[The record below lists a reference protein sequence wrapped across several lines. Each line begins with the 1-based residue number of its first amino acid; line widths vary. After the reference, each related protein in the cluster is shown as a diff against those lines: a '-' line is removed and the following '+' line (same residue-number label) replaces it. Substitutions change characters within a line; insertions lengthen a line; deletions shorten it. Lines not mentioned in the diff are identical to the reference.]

1 MNVVCGVK
9 ALWAVSKSWNCYI
22 NISLFYLFFIFK
34 GGLQYTDAI
43 QDSCYI
49 SLSYFCVFLCQKPM
63 QNVCSLY
70 CLVVKH
76 SLSFS
81 VPVKPVRSAKLL
93 FSIFCIMLCC
103 CHHMFII
110 FREWN
115 GEGGGKQ
122 KDIQPPPCPP
132 LPRTLFRG
140 AKPWRNGRRQEDM
153 YLFIHA
159 RLLSRGKT
167 SQMGGE
173 APFYHKHGVHRV

>member
-9 ALWAVSKSWNCYI
+9 ALWAVSKSWKLLHKYQ
-22 NISLFYLFFIFK
+22 SIFQK
-34 GGLQYTDAI
+34 KWGFTIHRCNTGF

-49 SLSYFCVFLCQKPM
+49 SISYFCVFLCQKPM

-70 CLVVKH
+70 CLIVKH
-76 SLSFS
+76 SLSSS

-115 GEGGGKQ
+115 GEGGEKQ
-122 KDIQPPPCPP
+122 KNIQPPPCPP

-140 AKPWRNGRRQEDM
+140 AKPWRNWRRQEEM
-153 YLFIHA
+153 HIFIHA
-159 RLLSRGKT
+159 RLLSRGKR

-173 APFYHKHGVHRV
+173 APFYHKHAVHRV